1 MALRC
6 RLCANNDRDSLVED
20 LAQRMWDARRD
31 REIDP
36 DWDNAGPYWQ
46 EAIRLFASETIAMLS
61 DG

>member
-1 MALRC
+1 MGHRC
-6 RLCANNDRDSLVED
+6 RLCEANDRDGLIED
-20 LAQRMWDARRD
+20 LAHRMWDARRD

-46 EAIRLFASETIAMLS
+46 QAIRLFASETIKMLS